1 MRFLKSK
8 TCALV
13 LVLGLFLQIPVQTL
27 AVALSRQSS
36 EQGRWA
42 KPSFTKENPPQPNDG
57 LVGAESQF
65 SFAETSLGVHNSQ
78 FAVFTGTPLALGST
92 RRTVCADTL
101 IVRGGGAPGY
111 YVGELHRGDTFL
123 VTRDAGDVF
132 VYGFAYGHVN
142 KWGHVMKKYL
152 C

>member
-8 TCALV
+8 TSALV
-13 LVLGLFLQIPVQTL
+13 LMIGLLLQIPVQTL
-27 AVALSRQSS
+27 AVSLRRQSS

-42 KPSFTKENPPQPNDG
+42 NPTFSKRNAPQRNHA
-57 LVGAESQF
+57 LIAAESF
-65 SFAETSLGVHNSQ
+65 SFAETFLAGGNYQ
-78 FAVFTGTPLALGST
+78 FGVFTATPLALGNT
-92 RRTVCADTL
+92 RKTVCADTL
-101 IVRGGGAPGY
+101 LVRGGGAPGY